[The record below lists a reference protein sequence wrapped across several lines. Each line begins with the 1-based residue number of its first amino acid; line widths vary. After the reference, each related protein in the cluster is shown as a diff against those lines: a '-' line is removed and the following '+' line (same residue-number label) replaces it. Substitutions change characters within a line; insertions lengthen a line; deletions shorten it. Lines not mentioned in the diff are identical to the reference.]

1 MIINYGGKDMRK
13 LNRHML
19 ICSLLLLV
27 GILLTACGSNIQET
41 SQKETATA
49 EPTTRIYKDYLGH

>member
-1 MIINYGGKDMRK
+1 MRK